1 MTTVGVVGT
10 GVIGACVAFGL
21 ARRGVRVHCVDR
33 AEPGGL
39 TTSVSFARLSA
50 FQQPTYTRFELS
62 HTGILEHAR
71 FAAQFDHAPWW
82 HHTGSVAWS
91 DDDDGRPSFDADVDR
106 LASWGY
112 RVVHTDAAEVNR
124 DWEPG
129 IAFADPESP
138 AVLFPDEGWVDGPRL
153 VGSLL
158 DKASGFLTFW
168 PSAVEDVEVRG
179 DRVAALRLATGD
191 RLEVDAV
198 VNAAGPAAS
207 TVAAMVGAPMVGGIS
222 TRSSLVLDL
231 ATDGDPLRRI
241 LRGAEVHARPAGPS
255 RVRVRSEQ
263 VDARLPTDTPSEA
276 GDELIKDLLDR
287 AHRTIPALASS
298 TVDKV
303 EVGTATFPTDGL
315 PSVGA
320 LSAID
325 GYYEAFANSG
335 ITLAPF
341 IGRTLATQIATGE
354 VHPLWAPCS
363 PDRLRATNR

>member
-10 GVIGACVAFGL
+10 GVIGACVAFNL
-21 ARRGVRVHCVDR
+21 ARRGVHVHCLDR

-62 HTGILEHAR
+62 HTGILEYDR
-71 FAAQFDHAPWW
+71 FAAQFDHAPWR

-91 DDDDGRPSFDADVDR
+91 DDDGRPAFDADVDR

-112 RVVHTDAAEVNR
+112 QVVHTDAGNVNR

-129 IAFADPESP
+129 IAFAEPGAP
-138 AVLFPDEGWVDGPRL
+138 AVLFPDEGWIDGPLL
-153 VGSLL
+153 VASLL
-158 DKASGFLTFW
+158 EKASEFLTFW
-168 PSAVEDVEVRG
+168 NSAVEDVEVRG
-179 DRVAALRLATGD
+179 DRVAAVRLATGD
-191 RLEVDAV
+191 RIEVDAV
-198 VNAAGPAAS
+198 VNAAGPEAS
-207 TVAAMVGAPMVGGIS
+207 TVAAMLGAPMVGGIS

-231 ATDGDPLRRI
+231 TTDGDPLRRI
-241 LRGAEVHARPAGPS
+241 LRGADVHARSAGS
-255 RVRVRSEQ
+255 GRVRVRSEQ
-263 VDARLPTDTPSEA
+263 VDACLPKVNASEA
-276 GDELIKDLLDR
+276 GDELVMDLLDR
-287 AHRTIPALASS
+287 AHRTIPALTSS
-298 TVDKV
+298 IVDIAR
-303 EVGTATFPTDGL
+303 VGTATFPTDGL

-341 IGRTLATQIATGE
+341 IGRTLATQIVTGE

-363 PDRLRATNR
+363 PDRLRASNR